1 VFFYSHGEGWS
12 GGVGSRARRSESTE
26 PRRPPIRLH
35 LCTHIC
41 VAGGQESLPRCPA
54 WPTAPRHVGGGCWSR
69 SRSRGHAGGW
79 AATIT
84 AVGLDMAASSSAVVS
99 QGKLHRP
106 LRSHP
111 VASKTDSIMTGS
123 TLDLVALLRNSEHSH
138 GVDKGGC
145 CDHPAAPMAV
155 PSRPS
160 RPPPVGTKEV
170 KPQAPTDVE
179 DDERLFSYL
188 IQEVP
193 AAKSPGPHG
202 AADVDGVA
210 DDHSDV
216 PTLSASVTESIGDPL
231 GPDSPNLG
239 DAAPAVV
246 RSPSPP
252 SRRGVLSMAVAS
264 DRQNSCLLRPPQ
276 PCGASM
282 GGITK
287 AVAICVPFAMDDD
300 WRSEDSEPSSLAP
313 VDADCGDD
321 EGGERMDVVD
331 AAVTNCRRD
340 AAGNCRAIRTHAGGG
355 APVAALRSTGPPSMS
370 ATSSSDASS
379 ERSRPPGALGA
390 GKGVP
395 ATKRPLTPCL
405 PTSPAAPAATVR
417 PAAETLAA
425 ALAAAVHPLPPS
437 PEPPVTPAAS
447 ATAGTRPTSSPAP
460 SPPLPSRSA
469 AGLLLRGLE
478 APTAT
483 PPPVAAA
490 AKAPAAKRPA
500 GRTHGDASAVLPT
513 VPTTPVRP
521 RGGRPSAAHAGN
533 ASSVVVAPA
542 GAAVAAAPTAVPGD
556 LNRRVLARSTS
567 SGTVEG
573 DAAGTLT
580 DAPGMAT
587 DVCLSPMPSLCL
599 SPPLGISLSPSPDV
613 SLSSLVPILCL
624 AAAPGGKVNEVAAA
638 ASATPAPTKV
648 ITRPMS
654 VAVANDGNFRRTS
667 PVGGISI
674 PPAPEVRRATAAA
687 AVTATATAAAGTAS
701 TACRG
706 GVSSGPTS
714 STSLAPASVE
724 SRPFAPV
731 STSPFASTSSM
742 HSLRGGANAGST
754 GGSGAGAGAAVV
766 AAAPMAGPRPGA
778 SRPPT
783 YVPHPGAHP
792 GAVPAGPVDP
802 RYGPMYAAHGGR
814 AAYHAPPPGAY
825 AMGPMGPPYGVPPGA
840 HYWVPHPSGGAVVYP
855 GTPHGA
861 PGGYP
866 GAPAPVA
873 EAARN
878 ARSDRDKVY
887 VRCVCGQ
894 DNHIRRLA
902 CSRCARRKEAKP
914 IIKKQSRAI
923 ARKERAA
930 AAAAAAAAGPPR
942 ASTILPR
949 SFTSR
954 SPHTPG
960 TRPAVGVHGLAPAP
974 PPGGVPVVSGGA
986 PPAGGWW
993 VPPPGAHGAYPM
1005 ASGAPPSAS
1014 HPHAHPHPPPPP
1026 HAHAA
1031 VSGPTPAAGGAP
1043 HPAHPVMVPGGG
1055 NSEVHSHPL
1064 GPMNGWGNHAYPHP
1078 AALADISAAVVASV
1092 AASGGGSPPPPGM
1105 GSTPF

>member
-1 VFFYSHGEGWS
+1 M
-12 GGVGSRARRSESTE
+12 
-26 PRRPPIRLH
+26 
-35 LCTHIC
+35 
-41 VAGGQESLPRCPA
+41 
-54 WPTAPRHVGGGCWSR
+54 
-69 SRSRGHAGGW
+69 
-79 AATIT
+79 ATIK
-84 AVGLDMAASSSAVVS
+84 AVGQDMAASSPAVVS
-99 QGKLHRP
+99 ERKSHRP

-111 VASKTDSIMTGS
+111 VGSTTDSIMTGS
-123 TLDLVALLRNSEHSH
+123 TLDLVALLRNSEHPH
-138 GVDKGGC
+138 GVDKSGC
-145 CDHPAAPMAV
+145 CGGTTAGAEDHPAAPMGV
-155 PSRPS
+155 SSRPS
-160 RPPPVGTKEV
+160 RPPPAGTKEV

-179 DDERLFSYL
+179 DDERIFSYL
-188 IQEVP
+188 IQELP

-202 AADVDGVA
+202 AADADGVA

-264 DRQNSCLLRPPQ
+264 NQQNSCLLRPPQ

-300 WRSEDSEPSSLAP
+300 WRSEDSEPSSPAP
-313 VDADCGDD
+313 ADADCGDND
-321 EGGERMDVVD
+321 GGERMDVVD
-331 AAVTNCRRD
+331 AADVHCRRN
-340 AAGNCRAIRTHAGGG
+340 AAGNCRAVRTHAGGG
-355 APVAALRSTGPPSMS
+355 APVAALRSTGPSSMS

-379 ERSRPPGALGA
+379 ERSRPPGAFGA

-395 ATKRPLTPCL
+395 AAKRPPTPCL
-405 PTSPAAPAATVR
+405 STSPAASAATVR
-417 PAAETLAA
+417 LAAETMVA
-425 ALAAAVHPLPPS
+425 ALAAAAHPLPPS

-447 ATAGTRPTSSPAP
+447 PTAGTQPTSSPAP
-460 SPPLPSRSA
+460 SPSLPTHPA

-478 APTAT
+478 APTAA

-500 GRTHGDASAVLPT
+500 GRSYCDASAVLPP

-521 RGGRPSAAHAGN
+521 RGGRPSAVRAGN
-533 ASSVVVAPA
+533 ASSVFVAPA

-556 LNRRVLARSTS
+556 LNRRALARSTS

-580 DAPGMAT
+580 DVPGMAT
-587 DVCLSPMPSLCL
+587 DVCFSPMPSLCL
-599 SPPLGISLSPSPDV
+599 SPPLGLSLSPTPDV

-624 AAAPGGKVNEVAAA
+624 AAAPGGKVSGVAAA
-638 ASATPAPTKV
+638 ASATATATKMIVRPT
-648 ITRPMS
+648 S
-654 VAVANDGNFRRTS
+654 AAVANDGNCRRTS

-687 AVTATATAAAGTAS
+687 AAVAAATAAAGTAS
-701 TACRG
+701 TAPRG
-706 GVSSGPTS
+706 GASSGPTS

-742 HSLRGGANAGST
+742 HSLPVGANAGGT
-754 GGSGAGAGAAVV
+754 GVSGTGAGAAVA
-766 AAAPMAGPRPGA
+766 AAAPVVGPRPGPAGPPGMVA
-778 SRPPT
+778 SPPT
-783 YVPHPGAHP
+783 YVPHPGVHP
-792 GAVPAGPVDP
+792 GAGPSGPVDP
-802 RYGPMYAAHGGR
+802 RYGPMYTAHGGR
-814 AAYHAPPPGAY
+814 SAYHAPPPGAY

-861 PGGYP
+861 PGAYP

-914 IIKKQSRAI
+914 VIKKQSRAI

-949 SFTSR
+949 SFAPR

-960 TRPAVGVHGLAPAP
+960 ARPAVGVHGLAPAP

-993 VPPPGAHGAYPM
+993 VPPPGAHGNYPM

-1031 VSGPTPAAGGAP
+1031 VSGPTPAAAGSP
-1043 HPAHPVMVPGGG
+1043 HAAHPVMVPGGG
-1055 NSEVHSHPL
+1055 NSEVHSHPS

-1105 GSTPF
+1105 GNTPF